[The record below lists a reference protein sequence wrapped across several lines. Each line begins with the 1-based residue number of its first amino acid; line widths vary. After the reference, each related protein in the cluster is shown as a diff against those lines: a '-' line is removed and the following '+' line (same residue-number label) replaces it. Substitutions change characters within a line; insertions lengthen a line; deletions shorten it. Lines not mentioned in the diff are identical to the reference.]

1 MQNGKERG
9 NESRVKRAQMR
20 VNRREGYQT
29 MEERCLKKAMSKP
42 NMEKNNWR
50 LEKGGTINVKINL
63 LRFKKELRKRKEK
76 EGKSVLR
83 VE

>member
-1 MQNGKERG
+1 
-9 NESRVKRAQMR
+9 MR

-50 LEKGGTINVKINL
+50 LEKGGARSVEIKMGESKSYGDSV
-63 LRFKKELRKRKEK
+63 RAERKKGERKK
-76 EGKSVLR
+76 GKSVFKSGMKNC
-83 VE
+83 